1 VKSYCEFLAG
11 ACFSLALHATALS
24 QWLDQGEFSRGVL
37 AYKLSQVKKQFETAE
52 AHLASRTE
60 VGWNAKQLKLGVLY
74 ASIESLQTEFRKGE
88 YCPDLLN
95 EKILI
100 ARGKIR
106 LILTG
111 SKQINADQNNVGSQA
126 QEAEPEVEF
135 LGLYAPALTR

>member
-1 VKSYCEFLAG
+1 M
-11 ACFSLALHATALS
+11 
-24 QWLDQGEFSRGVL
+24 
-37 AYKLSQVKKQFETAE
+37 KKQFETAE
-52 AHLASRTE
+52 AQLASRTE

-106 LILTG
+106 LILAG

-135 LGLYAPALTR
+135 LGLYALH